1 MGASQFCTAF
11 TLNPSPHQGDYPHH
25 GDYIYK
31 GLVEADI
38 GTHP

>member
-1 MGASQFCTAF
+1 MGASQFAAF